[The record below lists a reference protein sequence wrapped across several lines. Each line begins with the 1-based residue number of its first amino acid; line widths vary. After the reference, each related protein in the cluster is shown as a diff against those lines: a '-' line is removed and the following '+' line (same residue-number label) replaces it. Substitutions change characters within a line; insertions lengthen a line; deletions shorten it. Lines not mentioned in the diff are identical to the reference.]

1 MDSVPLPSRRE
12 TGRNR
17 SAIKSGRKSSFA
29 KSASGSHGALAQQA
43 EEIASHLDRAS
54 NYLREKE
61 LSEIYYDAED
71 FTRWRPGLVFGMM
84 FAAGL
89 LAARFVKASNRG
101 PEKGYLSNVE
111 SAQNSLKQ
119 QASPSYASRDLT
131 HPFGSVNSSLVFLRR
146 PDRIIEPLGTIRV
159 RTPEEINHRQLQ
171 RLAP

>member
-61 LSEIYYDAED
+61 LREIYYDAEH
-71 FTRWRPGLVFGMM
+71 
-84 FAAGL
+84 
-89 LAARFVKASNRG
+89 K
-101 PEKGYLSNVE
+101 
-111 SAQNSLKQ
+111 
-119 QASPSYASRDLT
+119 
-131 HPFGSVNSSLVFLRR
+131 
-146 PDRIIEPLGTIRV
+146 
-159 RTPEEINHRQLQ
+159 
-171 RLAP
+171 